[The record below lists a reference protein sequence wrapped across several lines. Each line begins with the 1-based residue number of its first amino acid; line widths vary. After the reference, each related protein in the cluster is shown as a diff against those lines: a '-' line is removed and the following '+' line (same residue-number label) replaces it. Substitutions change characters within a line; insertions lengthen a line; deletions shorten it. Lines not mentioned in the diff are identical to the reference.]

1 MIKHFYF
8 YALTCG
14 VPEARYRSFF
24 PIAYSCLPIMVTKE
38 LEHGPDHPK
47 KSQRKVPQPT
57 QTPMPGMCF
66 LHCSHLEVP
75 VGQPVPHGHDFL
87 Y

>member
-1 MIKHFYF
+1 MD
-8 YALTCG
+8 LTT
-14 VPEARYRSFF
+14 P
-24 PIAYSCLPIMVTKE
+24 KE
-38 LEHGPDHPK
+38 
-47 KSQRKVPQPT
+47 SQRKVPQPT